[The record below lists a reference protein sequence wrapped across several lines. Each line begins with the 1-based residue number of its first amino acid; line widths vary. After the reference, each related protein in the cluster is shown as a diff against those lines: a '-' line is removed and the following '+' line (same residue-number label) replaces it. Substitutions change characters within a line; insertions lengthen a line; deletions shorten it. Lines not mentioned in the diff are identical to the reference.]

1 MVFERMTG
9 GLSWG
14 PEKGRAVC
22 RCPEMGGGQETST
35 YLTQHPKSQ
44 VYLRGK
50 DKEMKLTGP
59 KKILGSQRKVMSPT
73 VLREG

>member
-1 MVFERMTG
+1 MGAREGEG
-9 GLSWG
+9 GVQM
-14 PEKGRAVC
+14 PRD
-22 RCPEMGGGQETST
+22 GGGQETST

-73 VLREG
+73 VLREGRSCLQVFSITQ